1 MSTLTATFVE
11 TATAA
16 VALSSVLVRV
26 RLFIRRFVV
35 LSAEQATAVAL
46 WVAHTHAIDA
56 AECTPYLHATSATK
70 RAGKTR
76 LLEAVE
82 PLVARPWFTGRTSA
96 AALVR
101 KIDDTSP
108 TLLFD
113 EADANF
119 GGEKEFAEALRGV
132 LNTGYR
138 RSGKATICVG
148 HRAVGITSL
157 RWNVNLLGPG
167 VGWVQAE
174 YLDRLHAVGCS
185 IQLAA
190 NGWVNS
196 RDAKPIVGHT
206 YRTIAAHPIRKS
218 LFSNATHIS
227 PLNPWLH
234 LYYVTT
240 GFNPLGQQVNPG
252 EQLTRRQALRLRSA
266 ESSWFMRMEDRL
278 GTIEPGRYADLA
290 VLDRDYFSVADA
302 DIKKIQSVLTLV
314 DGAIVHE
321 TLVVRGR

>member
-1 MSTLTATFVE
+1 M
-11 TATAA
+11 
-16 VALSSVLVRV
+16 
-26 RLFIRRFVV
+26 
-35 LSAEQATAVAL
+35 
-46 WVAHTHAIDA
+46 
-56 AECTPYLHATSATK
+56 
-70 RAGKTR
+70 
-76 LLEAVE
+76 
-82 PLVARPWFTGRTSA
+82 
-96 AALVR
+96 
-101 KIDDTSP
+101 
-108 TLLFD
+108 
-113 EADANF
+113 
-119 GGEKEFAEALRGV
+119 
-132 LNTGYR
+132 
-138 RSGKATICVG
+138 
-148 HRAVGITSL
+148 
-157 RWNVNLLGPG
+157 NLLGPG

-266 ESSWFMRMEDRL
+266 DSSWFVRMEDRL